1 MSSSSSDDISVELV
15 EELGQ
20 SLEDS
25 ESSVFTILTKFDLK
39 KYITIFKGITD

>member
-1 MSSSSSDDISVELV
+1 MSSSSSDDSSVE
-15 EELGQ
+15 ESGQ

-39 KYITIFKGITD
+39 KYITIFKVIAD